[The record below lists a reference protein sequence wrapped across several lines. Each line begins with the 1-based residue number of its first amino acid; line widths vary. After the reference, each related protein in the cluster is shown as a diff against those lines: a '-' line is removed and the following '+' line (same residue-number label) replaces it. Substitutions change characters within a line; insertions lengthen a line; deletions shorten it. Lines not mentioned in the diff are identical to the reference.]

1 MLRCR
6 ILALMLLALALAGPA
21 PAQNKPQ
28 KNTQPDPVFE
38 PFKAEKS
45 VEVGMYYLKKKNYDA
60 AIERFQDALRFK
72 PGFARP
78 HFLLGQAYEKK
89 GELED
94 SILHYTAYLEI
105 LPNAEDAKKVR
116 KKITGLGKKLERERN
131 RRSRSSRDA

>member
-6 ILALMLLALALAGPA
+6 TLVLMLLALALAGPA
-21 PAQNKPQ
+21 PAQKKPQ

-78 HFLLGQAYEKK
+78 HFLLGRAYEKK

-116 KKITGLGKKLERERN
+116 KKITGLEKKLERERN
-131 RRSRSSRDA
+131 RRSRSNRDA

>member
-1 MLRCR
+1 
-6 ILALMLLALALAGPA
+6 MLLALALAGPA
-21 PAQNKPQ
+21 PVQKKAQ

-78 HFLLGQAYEKK
+78 HLLLGRAYEKK

-94 SILHYTAYLEI
+94 SILHYAAYLEI

-116 KKITGLGKKLERERN
+116 KKITGLEKKLERERN
-131 RRSRSSRDA
+131 RRSRSNRDA

>member
-1 MLRCR
+1 MLGRCTP
-6 ILALMLLALALAGPA
+6 ALLLLVLIAAAPA
-21 PAQNKPQ
+21 PAQKKPQ

-78 HFLLGQAYEKK
+78 HLLLGRAYEKK
-89 GELED
+89 GDLED

-116 KKITGLGKKLERERN
+116 KKITGLEKKLQRERN
-131 RRSRSSRDA
+131 RRSGSNRGA

>member
-1 MLRCR
+1 MIRRCTF
-6 ILALMLLALALAGPA
+6 ALLLVALVLAGSA
-21 PAQNKPQ
+21 PAQVKRQ

-78 HFLLGQAYEKK
+78 HLLLGRAYEKK

-116 KKITGLGKKLERERN
+116 KKITGLEKKLERERN
-131 RRSRSSRDA
+131 RRNRPNRDA

>member
-1 MLRCR
+1 MIRRCQ
-6 ILALMLLALALAGPA
+6 LALLLLVLFAAGPA
-21 PAQNKPQ
+21 PAQKKPQ
-28 KNTQPDPVFE
+28 KNTQPEPVFE

-78 HFLLGQAYEKK
+78 HLLLGRAYEKK
-89 GELED
+89 RDFEE

-105 LPNAEDAKKVR
+105 LPNAEDANKVR
-116 KKITGLGKKLERERN
+116 KKIAGLEKKVERERN
-131 RRSRSSRDA
+131 RRSRPNRGG